1 MITTNEKDS
10 PLMLTFPAPHSSCSV
25 TNLPRCPLPHQFVP
39 RGALGATGQS
49 WRSLQL
55 GLLCPSESWRRL
67 LYSRQSRGPLMC
79 PRQPRRAIDT
89 EPTHWRSLHL
99 GSCWRIER
107 NPPGKLVSICF
118 NHHTMILIRCR
129 KLCNLY
135 CEKDVGGVCP
145 KDLLFGSCEYMHSES

>member
-1 MITTNEKDS
+1 
-10 PLMLTFPAPHSSCSV
+10 MLTFSAPHSSCSV
-25 TNLPRCPLPHQFVP
+25 ATLPRCPLPHQFVP

-99 GSCWRIER
+99 EGCWRIER
-107 NPPGKLVSICF
+107 NPPGKLVS
-118 NHHTMILIRCR
+118 
-129 KLCNLY
+129 
-135 CEKDVGGVCP
+135 
-145 KDLLFGSCEYMHSES
+145 LLFQSSHDADAENYATCIVKKMSEVSVQKIFYLAPVNTCTLNLSSTNVMYA